1 MKKLLFLCLAAAI
14 FVFSV
19 LVLNF
24 APTING
30 LVGKG
35 KYDTNGNIIL
45 SLYGWADYP
54 CNLYS
59 DRYNLDKEREVTSS
73 FTQEDKDNQLNLYK
87 EGKNNCL
94 RKKAMIGLE
103 YSAFNINVIIGFLCT
118 ILGIIHFSGNN
129 LGKIVGIIGLASGA
143 IGFVL
148 TFVYIIYSG
157 IIFNNDV
164 VGKVFNAY
172 GDQYQNSYLATE
184 PDGAFMEWK
193 DGKYVCIFYDK
204 DNKDKLYR
212 KYSNYGNKYLNYYH
226 LNSIDKD
233 DDYYKYT
240 FCLERFSSHRGLEE
254 WEKCKKYDEGT
265 ETFSP
270 TGKKKVFDENGKE
283 KLECEKIYAVDRGYN
298 VKKNLY
304 NYWVTTIV
312 LGCFIFVFD
321 IGLAIFGFLLF
332 KDNNGTP
339 L

>member
-1 MKKLLFLCLAAAI
+1 MKKLLFLCLEAAI

-35 KYDTNGNIIL
+35 KYDTNGKILL

-59 DRYNLDKEREVTSS
+59 DSYNDYKEREVTSS
-73 FTQEDKDNQLNLYK
+73 LTQEDKDNELNLYK

-164 VGKVFNAY
+164 VEKDFTTYRN
-172 GDQYQNSYLATE
+172 QYRNSYLATK
-184 PDGAFMEWK
+184 PDGSFMEWK

-226 LNSIDKD
+226 LNSKDKD
-233 DDYYKYT
+233 DDYYKYRDCSEDLST
-240 FCLERFSSHRGLEE
+240 LKGLTQ
-254 WEKCKKYDEGT
+254 WENCKKYDEGT
-265 ETFSP
+265 STFSSEIR
-270 TGKKKVFDENGKE
+270 KAYENGKE
-283 KLECEKIYAVDRGYN
+283 KLECKKIYGVNFGFN
-298 VKKNLY
+298 VKKIY
-304 NYWVTTIV
+304 VI
-312 LGCFIFVFD
+312 
-321 IGLAIFGFLLF
+321 IG
-332 KDNNGTP
+332 
-339 L
+339 